1 MPTRKYQ
8 MKISEPTRRGG
19 RTVMRYRPAVDI
31 DARHLIEG
39 AAVFYYEHGRLPD
52 TKVMLIEHTMETVL
66 AKGLRYCLTGI
77 LFSSWSARSRSR
89 GREKVERYAGGGHR
103 ITSYNVCY
111 TKLLR
116 PAASPPDR
124 RRAGSAATRSEQES
138 DRSR

>member
-8 MKISEPTRRGG
+8 MKISEPTRSGG

-66 AKGLRYCLTGI
+66 AKGLRY
-77 LFSSWSARSRSR
+77 FD
-89 GREKVERYAGGGHR
+89 
-103 ITSYNVCY
+103 N
-111 TKLLR
+111 
-116 PAASPPDR
+116 PDPR
-124 RRAGSAATRSEQES
+124 KESVTEAATDCVRRLFPDMLHQQIGDEAITRHAKKTKRSGVE
-138 DRSR
+138 DD